1 MSDIEIE
8 VDFETLPTGIDP
20 RIMRD
25 LARQEAEHAWPALLN
40 RHDRRKEAAR
50 NRQIAKLEKQS
61 KRVKA

>member
-1 MSDIEIE
+1 MNDIESE
-8 VDFETLPTGIDP
+8 VDFERLPTGIDS

-25 LARQEAEHAWPALLN
+25 LAKQEAERAWPALLN
-40 RHDRRKEAAR
+40 RHDQRKEAAL